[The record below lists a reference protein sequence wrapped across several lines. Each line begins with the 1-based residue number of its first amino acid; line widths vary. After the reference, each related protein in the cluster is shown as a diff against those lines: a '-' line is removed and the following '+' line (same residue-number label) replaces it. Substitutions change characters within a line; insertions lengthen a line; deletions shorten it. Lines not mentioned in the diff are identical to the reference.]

1 MTEAKSLIR
10 FRSNAPRLT
19 VEYVPIH
26 SLILN
31 ARSPRKHP
39 EKQIMMLARNVDT
52 FGFLVPCLIDEKR
65 RLLSGTAR
73 VLAAQRLGMP
83 LIPVIPVS
91 HLSEAE
97 KRGFIVAD
105 NKLSEQSVWDPDV
118 LRQELQFFSD
128 LDIDFDFSVIGFETA
143 EVDAFLCDTVNED
156 GLAGGRDNRPPAGH
170 IYWRSVAGRPAS
182 DPLRR
187 RFGPRLI

>member
-97 KRGFIVAD
+97 KRGSS
-105 NKLSEQSVWDPDV
+105 LPTTSSP
-118 LRQELQFFSD
+118 S
-128 LDIDFDFSVIGFETA
+128 S
-143 EVDAFLCDTVNED
+143 
-156 GLAGGRDNRPPAGH
+156 
-170 IYWRSVAGRPAS
+170 RSGILMSCVRSFNSSAI
-182 DPLRR
+182 
-187 RFGPRLI
+187 LISTSTSR